1 MINACVK
8 LTILGL
14 SLLMA
19 TSSADAFSWTVP
31 SKYSHFTKRL
41 APSLYTGGK
50 LTERQVEYLAE
61 AGFKSILSTL
71 PQEEPLDSFNGM
83 AGPFPSSAQEAEIA
97 AKFDM
102 TAVAM
107 KTQLTVESATA
118 VSDAILTMQKP
129 IYVHC
134 GVGWAASLFV
144 ELHLFRTGVTPA
156 EEVFPNSLT
165 LGWDFQAS
173 ADAVALVNAFTQLDP
188 PATVQ
193 DPILEL
199 TLADGEDSY
208 KSYYW
213 SHRVGNDL
221 WYNIGQVLESHVDTI
236 AAAGYKT
243 VISFRNNGEPT
254 QRTSSDPATGPV
266 DNGEFSDANGNY
278 NVTAEQLAFTA
289 AGVHF
294 VNLPVTGDKAWM
306 AEQLRIYTPQL
317 LEAAAR
323 GPVLAHCTSGYRS
336 SAYVTAFLAQQQGL
350 CTTWAL
356 TQARRVGYS
365 FDVSDDDAS
374 VMRFYQESLRVCE
387 Q

>member
-1 MINACVK
+1 MINPFVK
-8 LTILGL
+8 LTFLGM
-14 SLLMA
+14 SLLA
-19 TSSADAFSWTVP
+19 ASSAAAFSWTVP
-31 SKYSHFTKRL
+31 SRYSHFIKRL
-41 APSLYTGGK
+41 APSIYTGGK

-61 AGFKSILSTL
+61 AGFKSILITL
-71 PQEEPLDSFNGM
+71 PQDEPLDSFNGM

-97 AKFDM
+97 AKLGM

-107 KTQLTVESATA
+107 ETQMTVESAMA
-118 VSDAILTMQKP
+118 VSDAILAMQKP

-134 GVGWAASLFV
+134 GVGWGASLFA

-156 EEVFPNSLT
+156 EEVFTNSLT
-165 LGWDFQAS
+165 LGWDYQAN
-173 ADAVALVNAFTQLDP
+173 ADAVALVNAFTQINP

-199 TLADGEDSY
+199 TLAEGEDSY

-213 SHRVGNDL
+213 SHRVGNDS

-243 VISFRNNGEPT
+243 VISFRNNGEAT
-254 QRTSSDPATGPV
+254 QRTSSDPATGAV
-266 DNGEFSDANGNY
+266 DNGEFSDADGNY
-278 NVTAEQLAFTA
+278 NVTAEQEAFTA
-289 AGVHF
+289 VGVQF
-294 VNLPVTGDKAWM
+294 LNLPVTGDMAWS
-306 AEQLRIYTPQL
+306 AEQLALYTPQML
-317 LEAAAR
+317 QAAAR

-336 SAYVTAFLAQQQGL
+336 SAYVTAFLAQQQNL

-365 FDVSDDDAS
+365 FDVNEDDAK
-374 VMRFYQESLRVCE
+374 VMQFYQDGLKDCE